1 MRNENMTSVKFRR
14 IYFWFLAILFLATVP
29 VVIFYSLGYRYNPE
43 KGIFIYAGSITIKSN
58 PQQVE
63 VYIDKKPVEK
73 KKVNRLN
80 SSYQINGI
88 KPGNYLLEIKSSG
101 FNDWSKKITV
111 QSGISTEFWNVIL
124 TKKEYPRTKYET
136 QGIDNFYLSPKKDLI
151 AYAYDNGGEFLVRIL
166 DLNSQKTEQ
175 VFSSLEYKFTD
186 NEKENIEWSSQAH
199 KIIIP
204 ALKNGEKNYFIA
216 DVKSKETANLKD
228 IVQASGLRDV
238 RWDPDNKDF
247 VYCIIDKSL
256 HRINLKDP
264 NEKSVIASET
274 AGYGFA
280 SSYLYYFQLPSGIVY
295 KADPK
300 NGKITAQITTSPPEN
315 MDNPD
320 YKIVAYDEKRIAV
333 FNENGKLFIYNK
345 GEKDKYFKK
354 LSDEVSGI
362 QFSDDGK
369 KLLYWN
375 DWEISVYFTAD
386 WEVQP
391 QRNENEIK
399 NITRFSQP
407 VKNVQ
412 WAKDYEHVL
421 FTIGSEVKVIELD
434 HRNNR
439 SLMDIIRLNTD
450 SAKLA
455 DNHSQNKLFFIDEE
469 ETSRGLYSIDFP
481 EKNGILG
488 I

>member
-1 MRNENMTSVKFRR
+1 MRNENMTSTRFRR
-14 IYFWFLAILFLATVP
+14 IYFWFLVILFLATVP
-29 VVIFYSLGYRYNPE
+29 VVIFYSLGYRYNTD

-63 VYIDKKPVEK
+63 MYIDKKPVAAK
-73 KKVNRLN
+73 KINRLN

-88 KPGNYLLEIKSSG
+88 KPGNYLLEIKSPG
-101 FNDWSKKITV
+101 FNDWSKRITV
-111 QSGISTEFWNVIL
+111 QSGISTEFWNVLL

-151 AYAYDNGGEFLVRIL
+151 AYTYDNDKEFLVRIL
-166 DLNSQKTEQ
+166 DLNSKKTEQ

-186 NEKENIEWSSQAH
+186 NEKETIEWSPQAH

-216 DVKSKETANLKD
+216 DIKSGEATNLKD
-228 IVQASGLRDV
+228 ITQAGELRDI
-238 RWDPDNKDF
+238 RWDPNNKDF
-247 VYCIIDKSL
+247 LYYMIDKNL
-256 HRINLKDP
+256 YRINLKDP
-264 NEKSVIASET
+264 NEKTVIAS
-274 AGYGFA
+274 GIA
-280 SSYLYYFQLPSGIVY
+280 SYDLSSDYLYYFQLPSGILY
-295 KADPK
+295 EADPK
-300 NGKITAQITTSPPEN
+300 NGKVISQITTSPPEN

-320 YKIVAYDEKRIAV
+320 YKIVAYDEKKIAI
-333 FNENGKLFIYNK
+333 FNEKGRLFIHNK

-399 NITRFSQP
+399 NITRFSQA

-421 FTIGSEVKVIELD
+421 FTIGSEVKTIELD

-439 SLMDIIRLNTD
+439 SSMDIVQTNINN
-450 SAKLA
+450 AKLLN
-455 DNHSQNKLFFIDEE
+455 NHSLGKLFFIDGEAAD
-469 ETSRGLYSIDFP
+469 LDIYSIDFP

-488 I
+488 M